1 MSNLYKESTVAG
13 TSYVRSPSMR
23 VQNEES
29 NQGITFYEERVVVLD
44 DGERITTPYGSLELP
59 FLPENA
65 LTEFPVLD
73 PNTGTPTG
81 ETRTYSQ
88 LAQDLYSLYIF
99 AAQARDTADGY
110 NT

>member
-1 MSNLYKESTVAG
+1 MSNLYKESTIAG

-23 VQNEES
+23 VQNDEE
-29 NQGITFYEERVVVLD
+29 NQGITFYEERVVILD
-44 DGERITTPYGSLELP
+44 DEEKITTPYGALELP

-65 LTEFPVLD
+65 LTEFPVL
-73 PNTGTPTG
+73 NMETGAPTG
-81 ETRTYSQ
+81 EVRTYAQ

-99 AAQARDTADGY
+99 AAQARDTANGD